1 MLGAKTLSG
10 FPTWVVGAQTLDHLL
25 LYFPG
30 ELAVLEVEQAGHELA
45 PIRDANIVGSG
56 LTHYATALLLKQG
69 FYHIFLSSKDNK
81 LTLIIIRSFYNSIVK
96 Q

>member
-56 LTHYATALLLKQG
+56 LTHYATALLLSRV
-69 FYHIFLSSKDNK
+69 FTVFFFLLK
-81 LTLIIIRSFYNSIVK
+81 IIN
-96 Q
+96 